1 MGCGRRLVNCIS
13 PIKLFKSNHFLLFCS
28 KKYREIVRNACIASF
43 PVDRP
48 ALALT
53 AADRI
58 ETENFNFNFN
68 FFFAISVFNQ
78 FPEAAIHASA
88 PYWALTFMQELRLMA
103 LIFMPIIVSIMACL

>member
-13 PIKLFKSNHFLLFCS
+13 PITSFKSNHYLLFCS
-28 KKYREIVRNACIASF
+28 KEYREIVRKACIASF

-48 ALALT
+48 ALALA

-68 FFFAISVFNQ
+68 FFFAISSFNQ
-78 FPEAAIHASA
+78 NLGAVAGEGTARYS
-88 PYWALTFMQELRLMA
+88 QN
-103 LIFMPIIVSIMACL
+103 